1 MVINPTISKVLRR
14 LERYFLSI
22 NNFSLD
28 GKSYDLM
35 LVIPSISSLEERYT
49 WILSYSKLNSLDTQK
64 ITVEIFTDLR
74 SSLSA
79 KEYRTLESIQI
90 LNTETPFVKNVNF
103 MFPFKQN
110 TIELNDIAISGLQV
124 NQGLI
129 LRSQLLQNLKRFKEI
144 TIYLETGIRKIM
156 PISMDKDFNIMHF
169 TERGLQNKQE
179 IHQLVDNKSLLKK
192 REKDL
197 IAERKIAFISF
208 DKIKNIAS
216 Y

>member
-1 MVINPTISKVLRR
+1 
-14 LERYFLSI
+14 
-22 NNFSLD
+22 
-28 GKSYDLM
+28 
-35 LVIPSISSLEERYT
+35 
-49 WILSYSKLNSLDTQK
+49 
-64 ITVEIFTDLR
+64 
-74 SSLSA
+74 
-79 KEYRTLESIQI
+79 
-90 LNTETPFVKNVNF
+90 